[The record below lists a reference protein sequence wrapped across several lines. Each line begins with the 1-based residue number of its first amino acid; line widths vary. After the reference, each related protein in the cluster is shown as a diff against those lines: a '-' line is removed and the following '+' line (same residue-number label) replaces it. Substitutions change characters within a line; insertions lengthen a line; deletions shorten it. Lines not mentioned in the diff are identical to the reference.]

1 MNRSIYYILFL
12 ISFFLSL
19 IFTGCEEDNVDSQEN
34 YFVEFLIK
42 ASDNPNLIERDI
54 VGTIEGQTI
63 TLEVS
68 DQLDLT
74 KLVASFLRQGG
85 SVYVG
90 DERQIPGVTVNDFSK
105 PLVYSIV
112 TDKGS
117 RIDYQI
123 KVVKVSD
130 SEISFSSFAFLK
142 ENNTLLTRD
151 YSGVISGDVIE
162 FVMPSITRNLVA
174 TFETDAAEV
183 LVKGIAQKNGI
194 TMNDFTQSVT
204 YTLISEKGVKKS
216 YTVSVSWSSP
226 IPHIEIKTDQNAPI
240 VSKVDYIYADLVV
253 TANGWGSDFTGR
265 TRIRGRGNSTWGLPK
280 KPYRLKLDEDAS
292 ILNLAPEKDWVLLAN
307 YLDPTLMM
315 NAVAFKIGELLEL
328 RFTNHAIPVNV
339 TINGTYAGSYML
351 TEQVERSKSRV
362 DIHKEKG
369 VLLELD
375 INYDEDYQ
383 FISNS
388 YALPVMI
395 KDPDLSDFDGVERDE
410 LFQKIKS
417 DFNQFEQTVASPL
430 FPASNYKD
438 YIDVESLVKYL
449 ITYNLTQNMEI
460 NHPKSTYMYKDAEGK
475 YFMGPIWDFDW
486 AFDYEGKG
494 VHFTSTTNPLFRK
507 LGSSSTGFTF
517 FSRFLEDPEFR
528 ALYKVTWQKF
538 RTEKFPFLL
547 EYIDF
552 YAAHMTDSQMND
564 YQTWKQ
570 SSNYPGT
577 TNYPAKINQLKSWL
591 EGRAYYIDTY
601 VSGF

>member
-42 ASDNPNLIERDI
+42 ASDNPNLIEKDI

-265 TRIRGRGNSTWGLPK
+265 TRIRVEETLHG
-280 KPYRLKLDEDAS
+280 D
-292 ILNLAPEKDWVLLAN
+292 
-307 YLDPTLMM
+307 YLRNPT
-315 NAVAFKIGELLEL
+315 V
-328 RFTNHAIPVNV
+328 
-339 TINGTYAGSYML
+339 
-351 TEQVERSKSRV
+351 
-362 DIHKEKG
+362 
-369 VLLELD
+369 
-375 INYDEDYQ
+375 
-383 FISNS
+383 
-388 YALPVMI
+388 
-395 KDPDLSDFDGVERDE
+395 
-410 LFQKIKS
+410 
-417 DFNQFEQTVASPL
+417 
-430 FPASNYKD
+430 
-438 YIDVESLVKYL
+438 
-449 ITYNLTQNMEI
+449 
-460 NHPKSTYMYKDAEGK
+460 
-475 YFMGPIWDFDW
+475 
-486 AFDYEGKG
+486 
-494 VHFTSTTNPLFRK
+494 
-507 LGSSSTGFTF
+507 
-517 FSRFLEDPEFR
+517 
-528 ALYKVTWQKF
+528 
-538 RTEKFPFLL
+538 
-547 EYIDF
+547 
-552 YAAHMTDSQMND
+552 
-564 YQTWKQ
+564 
-570 SSNYPGT
+570 
-577 TNYPAKINQLKSWL
+577 
-591 EGRAYYIDTY
+591 
-601 VSGF
+601 